1 MDFSALVAVRTGS
14 DVPESA
20 DSWLVFESAGCRK
33 GGNLAEVVAE
43 LAYSCLDVAY
53 SGRLVLSAVAFVR
66 IEWLSV

>member
-43 LAYSCLDVAY
+43 LAYSC
-53 SGRLVLSAVAFVR
+53 
-66 IEWLSV
+66 